1 MESAQRFH
9 MKSRVRFKFPTL
21 CMGIKFPNPWKTL
34 IIKFP
39 PPQDSKGVKCP
50 GYARGGGGAGMLK
63 LWFDQ
68 YIYVHAL
75 LIQYSCRKTEIL
87 IFLKKTILKR
97 IWGCSKCTW
106 KSNFIH
112 SVSRKPLQSWSL
124 LPLGSGDETSDGQM
138 VLPRTAKQCKN
149 NN

>member
-21 CMGIKFPNPWKTL
+21 WMGIKFPNPWKTL

-39 PPQDSKGVKCP
+39 PPQDSKGVKCS
-50 GYARGGGGAGMLK
+50 GYAQGGGGGVLK

-75 LIQYSCRKTEIL
+75 LIQYSCRNNWDSY
-87 IFLKKTILKR
+87 FLKKDYFKENLGMFQVHLKIKFHPFCFQKAFTELKFVTFGFWR
-97 IWGCSKCTW
+97 RNKWWSNGPSK
-106 KSNFIH
+106 N
-112 SVSRKPLQSWSL
+112 
-124 LPLGSGDETSDGQM
+124 
-138 VLPRTAKQCKN
+138 CKAMQK
-149 NN
+149 